1 MANQLPQEVV
11 TQIRELCSVSLDE
24 SAAFITI
31 TRAFVEQF
39 IACDNAHDKIHV
51 FQKITLFLSLTP
63 HDWTTYT
70 KFVTIVKAKLREF
83 AEHLHV
89 HSPEHIPTIW
99 EMVEQVNYRCG
110 TPTCV
115 AMTVRGGRCKRHV
128 GNQTTFFTRY
138 CTQHRKPIEAKF
150 AMVILAINS
159 ELIPDVLWVIARI
172 AVDERLQAV
181 MPVEA

>member
-24 SAAFITI
+24 RAAFINI
-31 TRAFVEQF
+31 TGAFVDQF
-39 IACDNAHDKIHV
+39 MLCDNARDKIHV

-70 KFVTIVKAKLREF
+70 KFVTIVKDKLREF

-89 HSPEHIPTIW
+89 DSPEHIPTIW

-115 AMTVRGGRCKRHV
+115 AVTVRGGRCKRHV

-159 ELIPDVLWVIARI
+159 ELIPDILWVIARI
-172 AVDERLQAV
+172 VVDERLQASL
-181 MPVEA
+181 PVEG